1 MDVAIFVTDGVA
13 DFGFTAVLETF
24 NMANALL
31 SELEDPP
38 EPWHVRTVA
47 LGHSVRSG
55 HGHLVPTVPL
65 DGISDAI
72 DVMIMPAVGVLDADG
87 LIELVSSPTN
97 RPFVERISAMQQ
109 NGTHLAAA
117 CTGTFFLAEAGALD
131 GRQATTSWW
140 LGPVFRRRYPEVEVH
155 EGLILCRAS
164 GATTAGA
171 VLSHLDLALS
181 FIAPVSPTLAELVAR
196 YMLVGARVDQ
206 GESAIPEVIARA
218 DPLVAAFECWV
229 RDRLDEQFSIAD
241 AARALGTTTR
251 SLQRATQA
259 ELGMPPRDFIDEIR
273 LDRASRLLRTTKMT
287 MDAIAAK
294 VGYLNAGTLRA
305 LFRRRRGRSIAEV
318 RAAGSYWQPVP
329 LG

>member
-72 DVMIMPAVGVLDADG
+72 DVMIMPAGGGPRCRRTHRTRIVTHESAIRRTNLCDAAKRYAPGSRLHGDVLPRRG
-87 LIELVSSPTN
+87 RSPGW
-97 RPFVERISAMQQ
+97 P
-109 NGTHLAAA
+109 
-117 CTGTFFLAEAGALD
+117 
-131 GRQATTSWW
+131 QATTSWW

-259 ELGMPPRDFIDEIR
+259 ELGMPPGTSSTRF
-273 LDRASRLLRTTKMT
+273 ASTGQV
-287 MDAIAAK
+287 DCC
-294 VGYLNAGTLRA
+294 
-305 LFRRRRGRSIAEV
+305 GR
-318 RAAGSYWQPVP
+318 PK
-329 LG
+329 